1 MKGFRRKIALF
12 LIVYF
17 AGFATAVYVLAPG
30 DKDATASG
38 DSSLF
43 SSGVPGHK
51 DIANLSK
58 GFTKESGD
66 KKLQYKKWVGF
77 AEDAAGKVSS
87 VMKDKIAAFNSRD

>member
-1 MKGFRRKIALF
+1 MKGFRRKIALL

-17 AGFATAVYVLAPG
+17 AGFATAIYVLAPG
-30 DKDATASG
+30 DKDASASG

-43 SSGVPGHK
+43 SFGAPGHS
-51 DIANLSK
+51 DSANLST
-58 GFTKESGD
+58 GTGEESGD